1 MPPRSTFH
9 QSSTQPEWRSCA
21 LTASKRLRQSSTPWN
36 SGKLMRHCASPR
48 SLPHDSTCAVGAM
61 MCNVKL
67 TGAACGS
74 ISRHGLHLVSCPWQ
88 LRKHWERCS
97 FPGLTCFEMV
107 DSLFLLQGGGII
119 FKNKEPV
126 AEKLV
131 LKYMEKVSSTCF
143 DLRFIKIWPTLWFA
157 VWFFDS
163 VCVAHCST

>member
-1 MPPRSTFH
+1 MPPGSTFH

-36 SGKLMRHCASPR
+36 SGKLMRHCASLR

-61 MCNVKL
+61 MCNVKH

-107 DSLFLLQGGGII
+107 RFTFPAAGWWHHLQKQRTSCWKAGPEIHGEGFLDLFW
-119 FKNKEPV
+119 
-126 AEKLV
+126 
-131 LKYMEKVSSTCF
+131 LKIY
-143 DLRFIKIWPTLWFA
+143 
-157 VWFFDS
+157 
-163 VCVAHCST
+163 

>member
-36 SGKLMRHCASPR
+36 SGKLMRHCASLR

-61 MCNVKL
+61 MCNVKH

-97 FPGLTCFEMV
+97 FLRV
-107 DSLFLLQGGGII
+107 DMFRDGSIHFSCCRVVASSSKTKNQLLKSWSWNTWRR
-119 FKNKEPV
+119 FPR
-126 AEKLV
+126 LV
-131 LKYMEKVSSTCF
+131 LT
-143 DLRFIKIWPTLWFA
+143 
-157 VWFFDS
+157 
-163 VCVAHCST
+163 